1 MSFPDGIAD
10 FRSDT
15 VTRPT
20 AEMRQAM
27 AEAEVGDDVYSDDP
41 TVNRLEEVAAATVGK
56 PAAIFVPTGTMGNQ
70 LAIMLQTRHGDDVL
84 CDPGIHSRNVEKGAA
99 AALSGVGFRVV
110 DAPNGRITPEQ
121 VDEAMSLA
129 GFFPRIQLM
138 IWENTHNLAGG
149 KVVPL
154 EVMEAVEPTA
164 RRHGLAI
171 HLDGARI
178 FNAVAAS
185 GVTADRYAAQAD
197 TIQFCFSKGLGAPVG
212 SILCGQ
218 SDLITEARYLRKRL
232 GGAMR
237 QAGVLA
243 AAALIALRDR
253 ERLAVDHELASYL
266 AERLSELAGSAL
278 DPKQVETNMV
288 QMEADRSPVPF
299 ATWKQHLDQGGI
311 KVNPPFG
318 NTLRLVTHRDVDR
331 ADVDRLVETLRLA
344 TMTA

>member
-20 AEMRQAM
+20 AEMRRAM

-41 TVNRLEEVAAATVGK
+41 TVNLLEEESSTVVGK
-56 PAAIFVPTGTMGNQ
+56 PAGIFVPTGTMGNQ

-110 DAPNGRITPEQ
+110 DAPDGRITPEQ
-121 VDEAMSLA
+121 IDEAMSLA

-149 KVVPL
+149 KVIPL
-154 EVMEAVEPTA
+154 DAMALAEPTA
-164 RRHGLAI
+164 RRHRLSI

-178 FNAVAAS
+178 FNAVVATGTPAAMF
-185 GVTADRYAAQAD
+185 AAHAD
-197 TIQFCFSKGLGAPVG
+197 TIQFCFSKGLGAPIG
-212 SILCGQ
+212 SILCGPT
-218 SDLITEARYLRKRL
+218 DLITEARYLRKRL

-237 QAGVLA
+237 QAGVVA
-243 AAALIALRDR
+243 AAARIALRDR
-253 ERLAVDHELASYL
+253 DRLLADHELASFL
-266 AERLSELAGSAL
+266 ADELSDPAGTAI

-288 QMEADRSPVPF
+288 QLSVDRLPVTF
-299 ATWKQHLDQGGI
+299 QAWKPHLDEAGI

-331 ADVDRLVETLRLA
+331 ADVGRLVQSLC
-344 TMTA
+344 TAISVS